1 MDLALEIARILLPL
15 AIVGGI
21 AVFVIKRMERKYKK
35 GSLGK
40 KKSKGAQ
47 NLLDSLIPLG
57 MLIGC
62 VVGILLSIFSP
73 ISLLSAIGLGAGIG
87 LFFGYFAYEI
97 YSKREYMIPLILSF
111 GSMALLYL
119 VGFIFDIDF
128 LVFKITPSR
137 TEVALLPIII
147 GLLIAFIGDKI
158 ADSKS
163 RKREN

>member
-1 MDLALEIARILLPL
+1 MGLALEITSILLPL

-21 AVFVIKRMERKYKK
+21 AVYVIKRMERKYKK

-40 KKSKGAQ
+40 NKSKGAQ
-47 NLLDSLIPLG
+47 ILLDSLIPLG

-62 VVGILLSIFSP
+62 VVGILLSLFSS

-87 LFFGYFAYEI
+87 LLFGYFAYEI
-97 YSKREYMIPLILSF
+97 YSKKEYMIPLILSF
-111 GSMALLYL
+111 GSMTLLYL
-119 VGFIFDIDF
+119 VGLIFDIDF

-137 TEVALLPIII
+137 TEVSPLPIII
-147 GLLIAFIGDKI
+147 GLLLALFGDKI

-163 RKREN
+163 RKSEN